1 MKKRDVERG
10 ISILLWILMVLL
22 AGYII
27 VKGLALEKKDMEYMM
42 GNIQHQAL
50 KIYLP
55 GITETEGEKDGK
67 QWLWEKIK
75 AQLPILKKYSE
86 EEEKKPEI
94 DVGLCGK
101 IQNFWR
107 QRF

>member
-1 MKKRDVERG
+1 MKKRDVEQG

-50 KIYLP
+50 KTYLP

-67 QWLWEKIK
+67 QWL
-75 AQLPILKKYSE
+75 
-86 EEEKKPEI
+86 
-94 DVGLCGK
+94 
-101 IQNFWR
+101 
-107 QRF
+107 

>member
-42 GNIQHQAL
+42 GHIQH
-50 KIYLP
+50 
-55 GITETEGEKDGK
+55 
-67 QWLWEKIK
+67 
-75 AQLPILKKYSE
+75 
-86 EEEKKPEI
+86 
-94 DVGLCGK
+94 
-101 IQNFWR
+101 
-107 QRF
+107 